1 MKKTPIILILSLIL
15 CTILMGCRKDEEP
28 VIVTTETASDSIEN
42 SATSIPE
49 TVATEQSMDELIA
62 SLPYKTGRMGVY
74 VMADPSLVSSAEV
87 LDSITFNATDGD
99 VELTRYRVSNSQH
112 DLIKNGMQIGGFMVI
127 DIPREMQEEAAN
139 SFDGFKALADYVGK
153 LVLPDV
159 YPEKAVIS
167 GGGHITGG
175 THNSFVS
182 ISFEMGEGK
191 NTAQQWHRIY
201 IGENYCYDFWQDKTW
216 FADCGGK
223 IRESLVAEDIKPE
236 WNRDAIFNWTIEEVQ
251 EQGKFVF

>member
-28 VIVTTETASDSIEN
+28 AIVTTETASDSIEN
-42 SATSIPE
+42 SATSIPG

-74 VMADPSLVSSAEV
+74 VMADPSLVSSSEV

-127 DIPREMQEEAAN
+127 DIPREMLEEAAN

-159 YPEKAVIS
+159 YPEKAIIG
-167 GGGHITGG
+167 GGGHNSSG

-182 ISFEMGEGK
+182 ISFQMGEGMDK
-191 NTAQQWHRIY
+191 AQQWHRIY

-216 FADCGGK
+216 FSDCGAAIEG
-223 IRESLVAEDIKPE
+223 SLAAEDITAE
-236 WNRDAIFNWTIEEVQ
+236 RNRDAVFNWTTEEVQ